1 MFYYLFPTLAFV
13 VSMWCAPFAH
23 CGKTLEE
30 INQLETR
37 LLPTA
42 SDDYT
47 IGMKRLNKLI
57 KLRTDALTLESSQP
71 GLLRSIRKYYRD
83 CMRTGEHTAEQT
95 EVLDRALKYAKNLA
109 KSDVL
114 TWDKWEATLFAMMIA
129 QSNFDSKD
137 KKTIGVENDWKNSI
151 RNNFNNAP
159 KAGTD
164 RQDLLHLIGDQ
175 HDLFG
180 KYFANLIA
188 TVHHSAKP
196 STLWPAYLPGKDGIL
211 GVYTILKAFY
221 FDLWAIGLAEN
232 PKASVHND
240 RFPGPVDI
248 AAHDLAHQFVGE
260 DYVKQMHKEVQVIL
274 PIILESGELKDLA
287 HLFWLHHEFNLTLT
301 DEKGKPVNGDHLIL
315 GRYNAGIRQELCQV
329 VQIEEKDILADIHR
343 FQSKYLPYLKKS
355 ATPEGTTSS
364 TSQQ

>member
-13 VSMWCAPFAH
+13 ASLWCASFAH
-23 CGKTLEE
+23 CVKTLEE
-30 INQLETR
+30 INQLEAR

-42 SDDYT
+42 GDDYT

-57 KLRTDALTLESSQP
+57 KLRANAPTLESSQP
-71 GLLRSIRKYYRD
+71 GLLRSIRKYHRD
-83 CMRTGEHTAEQT
+83 CMRTGEHTGEQT
-95 EVLDRALKYAKNLA
+95 DVLNRALKYAKNLA
-109 KSDVL
+109 KSESL
-114 TWDKWEATLFAMMIA
+114 TWDKWEVTLFAMMIA
-129 QSNFDSKD
+129 QSNFNSKD

-151 RNNFNNAP
+151 KNNFSNAP

-164 RQDLLHLIGDQ
+164 RQDLLHLIGDK

-232 PKASVHND
+232 PNASVHGD

-248 AAHDLAHQFVGE
+248 AAHDHAHQFVGE
-260 DYVKQMHKEVQVIL
+260 DYVKQMQKEAQVLL
-274 PIILESGELKDLA
+274 PIILEFGELKDLA
-287 HLFWLHHEFNLTLT
+287 HLFWLHHEFNLTLV
-301 DEKGKPVNGDHLIL
+301 DENGVERKYEHIVMARF
-315 GRYNAGIRQELCQV
+315 GEGTRKELCAV
-329 VQIEEKDILADIHR
+329 LDIDVKDLLTEFRCFH
-343 FQSKYLPYLKKS
+343 SKYLPYLLKS
-355 ATPEGTTSS
+355 ANPEGTAES
-364 TSQQ
+364 TSKE